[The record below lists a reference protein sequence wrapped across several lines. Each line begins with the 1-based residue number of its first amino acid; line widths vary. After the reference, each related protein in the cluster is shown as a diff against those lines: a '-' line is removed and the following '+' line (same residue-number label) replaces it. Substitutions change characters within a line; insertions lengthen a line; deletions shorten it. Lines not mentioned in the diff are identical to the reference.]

1 VIAVPA
7 RKSWGST
14 IGGRTRRDASP
25 PDSARRPPEMKA
37 AVISDIHA
45 NLPALEEVLKAIEDK
60 GMDEIWCLGDAVGYG
75 ANPNE
80 CVEILKERC
89 AIWLVGNHDLAAL
102 GEIDISTFSPSAAE
116 AALWTRERLDPSS
129 AEILRGL
136 GSSASGQRAG
146 FGLYHAS
153 PRDPVW
159 EYVVETDLAE
169 DCLNVQEERVALIGH
184 SHIALYF
191 TRVDE
196 LSRITSELA
205 PDGTV
210 KSLATGQW
218 LVNPG
223 SVGQPRDRDPRAAW
237 MAIDTESMTAGFH
250 RVEYPVDSAAEA
262 IVEAGLPR
270 HLADRLFQGH

>member
-1 VIAVPA
+1 
-7 RKSWGST
+7 
-14 IGGRTRRDASP
+14 
-25 PDSARRPPEMKA
+25 MKA

-45 NLPALEEVLKAIEDK
+45 NLPALDAVLKGIEDK

-116 AALWTRERLDPSS
+116 AALWTRDRLSDRSTDD
-129 AEILRGL
+129 LRAL
-136 GSSASGQRAG
+136 GKEASGHRAG

-169 DCLNVQEERVALIGH
+169 DCLNVQEERVSLIGH

-191 TRVDE
+191 TRIDE
-196 LSRITSELA
+196 MSRITSELA
-205 PDGTV
+205 PEGTR

-237 MAIDTESMTAGFH
+237 MALDTEAMTVDFH
-250 RVEYPVDSAAEA
+250 RVDYPIEVAAEA
-262 IVEAGLPR
+262 IFDAGLPR